1 MKRRSP
7 SLSID
12 DFNALVHGAPGAGRC
27 MNIEFLLHLKRA
39 VREILREQASSTGH
53 SSAGKRGAQSVP
65 YGTELH

>member
-1 MKRRSP
+1 MKRRSR

-12 DFNALVHGAPGAGRC
+12 DFNALVRGAPGAGSC
-27 MNIEFLLHLKRA
+27 LNVEFLLHLKRA

-53 SSAGKRGAQSVP
+53 SSAGDRGAQSVP